1 MKVIIVGGVAGG
13 ASCAARLRRL
23 DEKAE
28 ILMVER
34 GPYVSYANC
43 GLPYHVGG
51 AIEQESS
58 LLVATEQM
66 FRGIFAVDCRT
77 RCEVVGISPKKK
89 TVELKNH
96 ATGEV
101 TTEKYDKLVLSPGA
115 APIRPPLPGIDLP
128 GIFSVRTVPD
138 ARSIRE
144 WLDRG
149 MEVRSG
155 MNSYTGFQT
164 VIQPKRAVVV
174 GGGFIGLE
182 MVENLVHRGGE
193 KRDLA
198 PHEVPRV
205 EVTLI
210 EKLDQVMPPLDPEM
224 AHVVERYMVKHGVH
238 LELNDGV
245 AGFRQAADGSLEVL
259 TGSGKRHPADIVIL
273 AIGVRPETALAK
285 MAGIEIGQRG
295 GIRVDEQMRTSDP
308 DIFAVGDAVEV
319 RDFVTGQWTLIPLA
333 GPANRQGRIAAD
345 VIAGRDSR
353 FRGTQGTSICKI
365 FEGAVAQT
373 GASEKV
379 LVQLGDKDF
388 EKIYLYPNSHAGY
401 YPGAKMLAIKVL
413 FRKSDGR
420 LLGAQVLGEDG
431 VAKRID
437 SFAMAIQMGCTIY
450 DLEEAELSYA
460 PPFGSA
466 KDPVNFAGMVAAN
479 VLRGDMPLCHWDSVD
494 TGFLL
499 DVRNS
504 PELAVESVPG
514 ARNIPLPQLRA
525 RLGELPR
532 DREILIICRSA
543 TRAYYATRIL
553 LQNGFKARNISG
565 GMLSRSMIAAK

>member
-51 AIEQESS
+51 SIPKESS
-58 LLVATEQM
+58 LLVATEQT
-66 FRGIFAVDCRT
+66 FRDSFAIDCRT
-77 RCEVVGISPKKK
+77 RCEVVGISAKEK
-89 TVELKNH
+89 TVQLKNH

-101 TTEKYDKLVLSPGA
+101 TTERYDKLVLSPGA

-138 ARSIRE
+138 ARNIRE
-144 WLDRG
+144 WLERG
-149 MEVRSG
+149 AADCCG

-164 VIQPKRAVVV
+164 VNKPKRAVVI

-182 MVENLVHRGGE
+182 MVENFIERG
-193 KRDLA
+193 L
-198 PHEVPRV
+198 

-210 EKLDQVMPPLDPEM
+210 ERLNQVMPPLDPEM
-224 AHVVERYMVKHGVH
+224 ARLVERYMVKHGVK

-245 AGFRQAADGSLEVL
+245 AGFQQAADCSLEVL
-259 TGSGKRHPADIVIL
+259 TASGKKHPADIVIL
-273 AIGVRPETALAK
+273 AIGVRPETELAK
-285 MAGIEIGQRG
+285 MAGLELGKRG
-295 GIRVDEQMRTSDP
+295 GIRVDDHMRTSNP
-308 DIFAVGDAVEV
+308 DIFAVGDAIEV
-319 RDFVTGQWTLIPLA
+319 KDFVTGQWTLIPLA

-345 VIAGRDSR
+345 VICGRDSR
-353 FRGTQGTSICKI
+353 YRGTQGTSICKI
-365 FEGAVAQT
+365 FEGTIAST
-373 GASEKV
+373 GASEKA
-379 LVQLGDKDF
+379 LAQLGDEDF

-401 YPGAKMLAIKVL
+401 YPGAKMLAVKVL

-420 LLGAQVLGEDG
+420 LLGAQVMGEDG

-437 SFAMAIQMGCTIY
+437 SFAMAIQARLTIY
-450 DLEEAELSYA
+450 DLEESELSYA
-460 PPFGSA
+460 PPYGSA
-466 KDPVNFAGMVAAN
+466 KDPVNFAGMVA
-479 VLRGDMPLCHWDSVD
+479 VDIVRGDMPACHWSAAD
-494 TGFLL
+494 GAFLL
-499 DVRNS
+499 DVRNP

-514 ARNIPLPQLRA
+514 AVNIPLPQLRA
-525 RLGELPR
+525 RLSELPR
-532 DREILIICRSA
+532 DREILVICRSA
-543 TRAYYATRIL
+543 QRAYYATRIL
-553 LQNGFKARNISG
+553 LQNGFKARNILG
-565 GMLSRSMIAAK
+565 GMLARSHRADS

>member
-51 AIEQESS
+51 AIAQESS
-58 LLVATEQM
+58 LLVATEQT
-66 FRGIFAVDCRT
+66 FREVFAIDCRT
-77 RCEVVGISPKKK
+77 RCEVVGISPKEK
-89 TVELKNH
+89 TVDLKNH
-96 ATGEV
+96 VTGEV

-149 MEVRSG
+149 TEVRSG
-155 MNSYTGFQT
+155 IGSYTGFQT
-164 VIQPKRAVVV
+164 VTQPKRAVVV

-193 KRDLA
+193 KSDLA

-210 EKLDQVMPPLDPEM
+210 EKLSQVMPPLDPEM
-224 AHVVERYMVKHGVH
+224 AHVVGRYMVKHGVR

-245 AGFRQAADGSLEVL
+245 AGFRQAADGSLEVQ
-259 TGSGKRHPADIVIL
+259 TSSGKRHPADIVIL

-319 RDFVTGQWTLIPLA
+319 RDFVTGEWALIPLA

-365 FEGAVAQT
+365 FEGTIAQT

-379 LVQLGDKDF
+379 LVRLGDKDF

-494 TGFLL
+494 HGFLL
-499 DVRNS
+499 DVRS
-504 PELAVESVPG
+504 SQELAVESVPG
-514 ARNIPLPQLRA
+514 AHNIPLPQLRA

-532 DREILIICRSA
+532 DREIRVICRSA

-553 LQNGFKARNISG
+553 LQNGFKAQNISG
-565 GMLSRSMIAAK
+565 GMLSRSMLAGK